1 MAIYVILAITP
12 ALVLV
17 PILWIF
23 SGRYDAS
30 ATHPHMPIVRQLIH
44 EATERSIR
52 FHAGGIV
59 APRFPD
65 DSVAVAAGF
74 GEYRE
79 MCESCHSAPGIADTE
94 IRRGLYPRP
103 PVFHKRESEWNAAQ
117 LFWITKNGLKSTGMP
132 AFGPTHS
139 DDELWRMVAFVMALP
154 KVTAEQYAALARAEG
169 NKAAHGEETAG
180 HDDAE
185 HEHHE

>member
-1 MAIYVILAITP
+1 MRTAIPVILALVL

-17 PILWIF
+17 PILWVF
-23 SGRYDAS
+23 SGRYDVS
-30 ATHPHMPIVRQLIH
+30 ATHPHMPIVRQLIN
-44 EATERSIR
+44 EAMERSVR

-59 APRFPD
+59 APRLPV
-65 DSVAVAAGF
+65 DSVAVAAGI

-79 MCESCHSAPGIADTE
+79 MCESCHGAPGVADSE

-103 PVFHKRESEWNAAQ
+103 PVFYKRTSEWNAAQ

-154 KVTAEQYAALARAEG
+154 RLTAEQYAALAPAED
-169 NKAAHGEETAG
+169 EEGAEHHH

-185 HEHHE
+185 HHQHE